1 MIEEIATVTWNG
13 QGAARVEA
21 ARNSACAQC
30 SSRSSCSQG
39 VLSQWSRG
47 RTVEID
53 VLNPNNL
60 PVSPGQ
66 QVLIGLEEGG
76 VMRAS
81 LLLYLVPLLMLVAGA
96 LIASALGAGE
106 GVQILAAVVM
116 LLAGFGGVRYWTQHS
131 AELSRYQPVLL
142 KIL

>member
-1 MIEEIATVTWNG
+1 MIEEIATVTWSG
-13 QGAARVEA
+13 QGVARVEA

-47 RTVEID
+47 RSVEIE
-53 VLNPNNL
+53 VLNPDNL
-60 PVSPGQ
+60 TLMPGQ

-76 VMRAS
+76 LMRAS
-81 LLLYLVPLLMLVAGA
+81 LLLYLVPLLRLVAGA
-96 LIASALGAGE
+96 LVASMLGASE
-106 GVQILAAVVM
+106 TVQILTAAFM
-116 LLAGFGGVRYWTQHS
+116 LLVGFVAVRFLTRKT

-142 KIL
+142 KTL